1 MTALAEPIDVSS
13 QDAWR
18 IADRLYVGM
27 RGIFGSPE
35 QTPAIEDW
43 GIYGTTNGYGGGYA
57 APTYDQWGNVIR
69 TQSQA
74 VQRPQVSLLTLALI
88 AGGIYLLATK
98 G

>member
-1 MTALAEPIDVSS
+1 MPLDQTDQSS

-27 RGIFGSPE
+27 RGIFGTPE
-35 QTPAIEDW
+35 QTPAVEDW
-43 GIYGTTNGYGGGYA
+43 GIIGSTNGYSGGYA
-57 APTYDQWGNVIR
+57 APTYDNWGNVIR
-69 TQSQA
+69 QNGQA
-74 VQRPQVSLLTLALI
+74 VTQQPKISLVTLALI